1 MDYSEYAGKGCT
13 VKDYHFTVSDGVA
26 LKIIDFI
33 PKRDN
38 DRRPVIFFVAGWIS
52 AISGW
57 KGVLKIISAEYRTI
71 YLETREKQSSIVPR
85 NRKVSFAMD
94 RLSADIREA
103 VEKLVPARR
112 GFVMAG
118 SSLGATAILEYLAQE
133 GRKPLCAVLVGP
145 NAEFRFPRFLGRVIP
160 AFPPSF
166 YLVFKPV
173 VKWYLRNFRLDKKNE
188 QEQVK
193 KYEATL
199 DAADPYKLKY
209 NAIAIRNYSI
219 WHILSAV
226 TTPVLVIGAALDR
239 LHGNE
244 ALKKMVD
251 TLPRSGYRELA
262 SNKETHSEKAGELIV
277 EFVGRRDYLE
287 LQERRRV

>member
-1 MDYSEYAGKGCT
+1 MDYSAYAGDGCS
-13 VKDYHFTVSDGVA
+13 VKDYHFTVSDGVV

-33 PKRDN
+33 PRRDN
-38 DRRPVIFFVAGWIS
+38 DKRPVIFFVAGWIS

-57 KGVLKIISAEYRTI
+57 RGVLKVISSEYRTI
-71 YLETREKQSSIVPR
+71 YLETREKQSSIVPKKTR
-85 NRKVSFAMD
+85 VSFSMD

-103 VEKLVPARR
+103 VEKLIPPRR
-112 GFVMAG
+112 TFIMAG
-118 SSLGATAILEYLAQE
+118 SSLGGTAIIDYLAKE

-145 NAEFRFPRFLGRVIP
+145 NAEFRFPKFLGSVIP

-166 YLVFKPV
+166 YLVLKPF

-219 WHILSAV
+219 WHILSDV
-226 TTPVLVIGAALDR
+226 STPVLVVGAALDK

-244 ALKKMVD
+244 SLKKMVAA
-251 TLPRSGYRELA
+251 LPRASYRELA

-277 EFVGRRDYLE
+277 DFINRRDYLE
-287 LQERRRV
+287 I

>member
-1 MDYSEYAGKGCT
+1 VDYSAYAGDGCS
-13 VKDYHFTVSDGVA
+13 VKDYHFTVSDGVV

-33 PKRDN
+33 PRRDN
-38 DRRPVIFFVAGWIS
+38 DKRPVIFFVAGWIS

-57 KGVLKIISAEYRTI
+57 RGVLKVISSEYRTI
-71 YLETREKQSSIVPR
+71 YLETREKQSSIVPKKTR
-85 NRKVSFAMD
+85 VSFSMD

-103 VEKLVPARR
+103 VEKLIPPRR
-112 GFVMAG
+112 TFIMAG
-118 SSLGATAILEYLAQE
+118 SSLGATAIIEYLARE

-145 NAEFRFPRFLGRVIP
+145 NAEFRFPKFLGSVIP

-166 YLVFKPV
+166 YLVLKPF

-219 WHILSAV
+219 WHILSDV
-226 TTPVLVIGAALDR
+226 STPVLVVGAALDK

-244 ALKKMVD
+244 ALKKLVAA
-251 TLPRSGYRELA
+251 LPRASYRELA

-277 EFVGRRDYLE
+277 DFINRRDYLE
-287 LQERRRV
+287 I

>member
-1 MDYSEYAGKGCT
+1 VDYSAYAGDGCS
-13 VKDYHFTVSDGVA
+13 VKDYHFTVSDGVV

-33 PKRDN
+33 PRRDN
-38 DRRPVIFFVAGWIS
+38 DKRPVIFFVAGWIS

-57 KGVLKIISAEYRTI
+57 RGVLKVISSEYRTI
-71 YLETREKQSSIVPR
+71 YLETREKQSSIVPKKTR
-85 NRKVSFAMD
+85 VSFSMD

-103 VEKLVPARR
+103 VEKLIPPRR
-112 GFVMAG
+112 TFIMAG
-118 SSLGATAILEYLAQE
+118 SSLGGTAILEYLARE

-145 NAEFRFPRFLGRVIP
+145 NAEFRFPKLLGSVIP

-166 YLVFKPV
+166 YLVLKPF

-209 NAIAIRNYSI
+209 NAIAIRNY
-219 WHILSAV
+219 
-226 TTPVLVIGAALDR
+226 
-239 LHGNE
+239 
-244 ALKKMVD
+244 
-251 TLPRSGYRELA
+251 
-262 SNKETHSEKAGELIV
+262 
-277 EFVGRRDYLE
+277 
-287 LQERRRV
+287 

>member
-1 MDYSEYAGKGCT
+1 VDYSAYAGDGCS
-13 VKDYHFTVSDGVA
+13 VKDYHFTVSDGVV

-33 PKRDN
+33 PRRDN
-38 DRRPVIFFVAGWIS
+38 DKRPVIFFVAGWIS

-57 KGVLKIISAEYRTI
+57 RGVLKVISSEYRTI
-71 YLETREKQSSIVPR
+71 YLETREKQSSIVPKKTR
-85 NRKVSFAMD
+85 VSFSMD

-103 VEKLVPARR
+103 VEKLIPPRR
-112 GFVMAG
+112 TFIMAG
-118 SSLGATAILEYLAQE
+118 SSLGATAIIEYLARE

-145 NAEFRFPRFLGRVIP
+145 NAEFRFPKFLGSVIP

-166 YLVFKPV
+166 YLVLKPF

-219 WHILSAV
+219 WHILSDV
-226 TTPVLVIGAALDR
+226 STPVLVMGAALDK

-244 ALKKMVD
+244 ALKKLVAA
-251 TLPRSGYRELA
+251 LPRASYRELA

-277 EFVGRRDYLE
+277 DFINRRDYLE
-287 LQERRRV
+287 I

>member
-1 MDYSEYAGKGCT
+1 MDYSAYAGDGCS
-13 VKDYHFTVSDGVA
+13 VKDYHFTVSDGVV

-33 PKRDN
+33 PRRDN
-38 DRRPVIFFVAGWIS
+38 DKRPVIFFVAGWIS

-57 KGVLKIISAEYRTI
+57 RGVLKVISSEYRTI
-71 YLETREKQSSIVPR
+71 YLETREKQSSIVPKKTR
-85 NRKVSFAMD
+85 VSFSMD

-103 VEKLVPARR
+103 VEKLIPPRR
-112 GFVMAG
+112 TFIMAG
-118 SSLGATAILEYLAQE
+118 SSLGATAIIEYLARE

-145 NAEFRFPRFLGRVIP
+145 NAEFRFPKFLGSVIP

-166 YLVFKPV
+166 YLILKPF

-219 WHILSAV
+219 WHILSDV
-226 TTPVLVIGAALDR
+226 STPVLVVGAALDK

-244 ALKKMVD
+244 ALKKLVAA
-251 TLPRSGYRELA
+251 LPRASYRELA

-277 EFVGRRDYLE
+277 DFINRRDYLE
-287 LQERRRV
+287 I

>member
-1 MDYSEYAGKGCT
+1 MDYSAYAGDGCT

-38 DRRPVIFFVAGWIS
+38 DKRPVILFVAGWIS

-57 KGVLKIISAEYRTI
+57 QGVLRVISSEYRTI
-71 YLETREKQSSIVPR
+71 YLETREKQSSIVPG

-94 RLSADIREA
+94 RLSADIRDA
-103 VEKLVPARR
+103 VGKLIPPRR
-112 GFVMAG
+112 TFIMAG
-118 SSLGATAILEYLAQE
+118 SSLGATAILEYLAGE

-166 YLVFKPV
+166 YLILKPV

-188 QEQVK
+188 MEQVK

-219 WHILSAV
+219 WHVIPAV
-226 TTPVLVIGAALDR
+226 STPVLVVGAALDK

-244 ALKKMVD
+244 ALKKMVEM
-251 TLPRSGYRELA
+251 LPRSSYRELA

-277 EFVGRRDYLE
+277 EFIGRRDYLE
-287 LQERRRV
+287 L

>member
-1 MDYSEYAGKGCT
+1 MDYSVYAGDDCT

-33 PKRDN
+33 PRRDN
-38 DRRPVIFFVAGWIS
+38 DKRPVIFFVAGWIS

-57 KGVLKIISAEYRTI
+57 RGVLKVISSQYRTI
-71 YLETREKQSSIVPR
+71 YLETREKRSSIIPK
-85 NRKVSFAMD
+85 NKKVGFAMD
-94 RLSADIREA
+94 RLSADIRETIDG
-103 VEKLVPARR
+103 LIPPRR
-112 GFVMAG
+112 TFILAG
-118 SSLGATAILEYLAQE
+118 SSLGGTAILEYLAE
-133 GRKPLCAVLVGP
+133 KWRKPLCAILVGP
-145 NAEFRFPRFLGRVIP
+145 NAEFRFPMFLGRVIP

-166 YLVFKPV
+166 YLALKPII
-173 VKWYLRNFRLDKKNE
+173 KWYLRNFRLDKKNE

-219 WHILSAV
+219 WHILPAV
-226 TTPVLVIGAALDR
+226 STPVLVVGAALDK

-244 ALKKMVD
+244 ALRKMVGA
-251 TLPRSGYRELA
+251 LPRASYRELA

-277 EFVGRRDYLE
+277 AFINKRDYLE
-287 LQERRRV
+287 I

>member
-1 MDYSEYAGKGCT
+1 MDYSAYAGDGCT

-38 DRRPVIFFVAGWIS
+38 DKRPVILFVAGWIS

-57 KGVLKIISAEYRTI
+57 RGVLRVISSEYRTI
-71 YLETREKQSSIVPR
+71 YLETREKQSSIVPG

-94 RLSADIREA
+94 RLSADIRDA
-103 VEKLVPARR
+103 IEKLIPPRR
-112 GFVMAG
+112 TFIMAG
-118 SSLGATAILEYLAQE
+118 SSLGATAILEYLSGE

-166 YLVFKPV
+166 YLILKPV

-188 QEQVK
+188 LEQVK

-219 WHILSAV
+219 WHVIPAV
-226 TTPVLVIGAALDR
+226 STPVLVVGAALDK

-244 ALKKMVD
+244 ALKKMVEM
-251 TLPRSGYRELA
+251 LPRSSYRELA

-277 EFVGRRDYLE
+277 EFIGRRDYLE
-287 LQERRRV
+287 L

>member
-1 MDYSEYAGKGCT
+1 MDYSAYAGDGCS
-13 VKDYHFTVSDGVA
+13 VKDYHFTVSDGVV

-33 PKRDN
+33 PRRDN
-38 DRRPVIFFVAGWIS
+38 DKRPVIFFVAGWIS

-57 KGVLKIISAEYRTI
+57 RGVLKVISSEYRTI
-71 YLETREKQSSIVPR
+71 YLETREKQSSIVPKKTR
-85 NRKVSFAMD
+85 VSFSMD

-103 VEKLVPARR
+103 VEKLIPPRR
-112 GFVMAG
+112 TFIMAG
-118 SSLGATAILEYLAQE
+118 SSLGATAIIEYLARE

-145 NAEFRFPRFLGRVIP
+145 NAEFRFPKFLGSVIP

-166 YLVFKPV
+166 YLVLKPF

-219 WHILSAV
+219 WHILSDV
-226 TTPVLVIGAALDR
+226 STPVLVVGAALDK

-244 ALKKMVD
+244 ALKKLVAA
-251 TLPRSGYRELA
+251 LPRASYRELA

-277 EFVGRRDYLE
+277 DFINRRDYLE
-287 LQERRRV
+287 I

>member
-1 MDYSEYAGKGCT
+1 
-13 VKDYHFTVSDGVA
+13 VA

-38 DRRPVIFFVAGWIS
+38 DKRPVILFVAGWIS

-57 KGVLKIISAEYRTI
+57 RGVLRVISSEYRTI
-71 YLETREKQSSIVPR
+71 YLETREKQSSIVPG

-94 RLSADIREA
+94 RLSADIRDA
-103 VEKLVPARR
+103 IEKLIPPRR
-112 GFVMAG
+112 TFIMAG
-118 SSLGATAILEYLAQE
+118 SSLGATAILEYLAGE

-166 YLVFKPV
+166 YLILKPV

-188 QEQVK
+188 LEQVK

-219 WHILSAV
+219 WHVIPAV
-226 TTPVLVIGAALDR
+226 STPVLVVGAALDK

-244 ALKKMVD
+244 ALKKMVEM
-251 TLPRSGYRELA
+251 LPRSSYRELA

-277 EFVGRRDYLE
+277 EFIGRRDYLE
-287 LQERRRV
+287 L

>member
-1 MDYSEYAGKGCT
+1 MDYSAYAGDGCT

-38 DRRPVIFFVAGWIS
+38 DKRPVILFVAGWIS

-57 KGVLKIISAEYRTI
+57 QGVLRVISSEYRTI
-71 YLETREKQSSIVPR
+71 YLETREKQSSIVPAS
-85 NRKVSFAMD
+85 RKVSFAMD
-94 RLSADIREA
+94 RLSADVRDA
-103 VEKLVPARR
+103 VEKLIPPRR
-112 GFVMAG
+112 TFIMAG
-118 SSLGATAILEYLAQE
+118 SSLGATAILEYLAGE

-166 YLVFKPV
+166 YLILKPV

-188 QEQVK
+188 MEQVK

-219 WHILSAV
+219 WHVIPAV
-226 TTPVLVIGAALDR
+226 STPVLVVGAALDK

-244 ALKKMVD
+244 ALKKMVEM
-251 TLPRSGYRELA
+251 LPRSSYRELA
-262 SNKETHSEKAGELIV
+262 SNKETHSEKAGELII
-277 EFVGRRDYLE
+277 EFIGRRDYLE
-287 LQERRRV
+287 L

>member
-1 MDYSEYAGKGCT
+1 MDYSAYAGDGCT

-38 DRRPVIFFVAGWIS
+38 DKRPVILFVAGWIS

-57 KGVLKIISAEYRTI
+57 QGVLRVISSEYRTI
-71 YLETREKQSSIVPR
+71 YLETREKQSSIVPG

-94 RLSADIREA
+94 RLSADIRDA
-103 VEKLVPARR
+103 VEKLIPPRR
-112 GFVMAG
+112 TFIMAG
-118 SSLGATAILEYLAQE
+118 SSLGATAILEYLAGE

-166 YLVFKPV
+166 YLILKPV

-188 QEQVK
+188 MEQVK

-219 WHILSAV
+219 WHVIPAV
-226 TTPVLVIGAALDR
+226 STPVLVVGAALDK

-244 ALKKMVD
+244 ALKKMVEM
-251 TLPRSGYRELA
+251 LPRSSYRELA

-277 EFVGRRDYLE
+277 EFIGRRDYLE
-287 LQERRRV
+287 L

>member
-1 MDYSEYAGKGCT
+1 MDYSEYAGDGCS
-13 VKDYHFTVSDGVA
+13 VRDYHITVSDGVA
-26 LKIIDFI
+26 LKIIDFT

-38 DRRPVIFFVAGWIS
+38 DKRPVILFVAGWIS

-57 KGVLKIISAEYRTI
+57 RGVLRVVSPEYRTI
-71 YLETREKQSSIVPR
+71 YLETREKQSSIVPK

-94 RLSADIREA
+94 RLSTDIGEA
-103 VEKLVPARR
+103 IDKLIPPRR
-112 GFVMAG
+112 TFIVAG
-118 SSLGATAILEYLAQE
+118 SSLGGTAILEYLAGK

-145 NAEFRFPRFLGRVIP
+145 NVEFRFPKFLGRVIP

-166 YLVFKPV
+166 YLLLKPV
-173 VKWYLRNFRLDKKNE
+173 IKWYLRNFRLDKKNE

-219 WHILSAV
+219 WHVLPAVSTPILIV
-226 TTPVLVIGAALDR
+226 GAALDK

-244 ALKKMVD
+244 SLKQMAE
-251 TLPRSGYRELA
+251 TLPRASYRELA
-262 SNKETHSEKAGELIV
+262 SNRETHSEKAGELIV
-277 EFVGRRDYLE
+277 DFVRRRDYLE
-287 LQERRRV
+287 L

>member
-1 MDYSEYAGKGCT
+1 MDYSAYAGDGCT

-38 DRRPVIFFVAGWIS
+38 DKRPVILFVAGWIS

-57 KGVLKIISAEYRTI
+57 QGALRVISSEYRTI
-71 YLETREKQSSIVPR
+71 YLETREKQSSIVPG

-94 RLSADIREA
+94 RLSADIRDA
-103 VEKLVPARR
+103 VEKLIPPRR
-112 GFVMAG
+112 TFIMAG
-118 SSLGATAILEYLAQE
+118 SSLGATAILEYLAGA

-166 YLVFKPV
+166 YLILKPV

-188 QEQVK
+188 LEQVK

-219 WHILSAV
+219 WHVIPAV
-226 TTPVLVIGAALDR
+226 STPVLVVGAALDK

-244 ALKKMVD
+244 ALKKMVEM
-251 TLPRSGYRELA
+251 LPRSSYRELA

-277 EFVGRRDYLE
+277 EFIGRRDYLE
-287 LQERRRV
+287 L

>member
-1 MDYSEYAGKGCT
+1 MDYSEYAGEGCT
-13 VKDYHFTVSDGVA
+13 VKEYHFAVSDGVA

-38 DRRPVIFFVAGWIS
+38 DRRPVILFVAGWIS

-57 KGVLKIISAEYRTI
+57 TGVIKTLSAEYRTI
-71 YLETREKQSSIVPR
+71 YLETREKRSSIVPR
-85 NRKVSFAMD
+85 NRRVGFAMD
-94 RLSADIREA
+94 RLAADIREA
-103 VEKLVPARR
+103 VEKLVPGRR
-112 GFVMAG
+112 EFVMAG
-118 SSLGATAILEYLAQE
+118 SSLGASAILEYLAQP
-133 GRKPLCAVLVGP
+133 GRKPLCAILVGP
-145 NAEFRFPRFLGRVIP
+145 NAEFRFPRFLGYVIP

-166 YLVFKPV
+166 YLVLKPV

-193 KYEATL
+193 KYESTL

-219 WHILSAV
+219 WHVLPEV
-226 TTPVLVIGAALDR
+226 KTPVLIIGAALDK

-244 ALKKMVD
+244 ALNKMVGL
-251 TLPRSGYRELA
+251 LPRAGYRELA
-262 SNKETHSEKAGELIV
+262 SNKETHSEKAGELIIDFIV
-277 EFVGRRDYLE
+277 KRDYME
-287 LQERRRV
+287 L

>member
-1 MDYSEYAGKGCT
+1 MDYSAYAGDGCT

-38 DRRPVIFFVAGWIS
+38 DKRPVILFVAGWIS

-57 KGVLKIISAEYRTI
+57 QGVLRVISSEYRTI
-71 YLETREKQSSIVPR
+71 YLETREKQSSIVPG

-94 RLSADIREA
+94 RLSADIRDA
-103 VEKLVPARR
+103 VGKLIPPRR
-112 GFVMAG
+112 TFIMAG
-118 SSLGATAILEYLAQE
+118 SSLGATAILEYLAE
-133 GRKPLCAVLVGP
+133 RGEKPLCAVLVGP

-160 AFPPSF
+160 AFPPSILP
-166 YLVFKPV
+166 YPQACRKMVPA
-173 VKWYLRNFRLDKKNE
+173 RNFRLDKKNE
-188 QEQVK
+188 LEQVK

-219 WHILSAV
+219 WHVIPAV
-226 TTPVLVIGAALDR
+226 STPVLVVGAALDK

-244 ALKKMVD
+244 ALKKMVEM
-251 TLPRSGYRELA
+251 LPRSSYRELA

-277 EFVGRRDYLE
+277 EFIGRRDYLE
-287 LQERRRV
+287 L